1 MVLEEGL
8 DIGSLPE
15 TLKEDFKQLEQLEGQ
30 FRLTRVL
37 VEPVDFE
44 SSPRKGPICDFCNV
58 KVQAEEMKEMVE
70 EFKPTKTLSKVILS
84 DIVAVTSLLKVEM
97 GSAMY
102 KTGIRWTEILVYQ
115 GVLDP
120 YDIDKSHLV
129 PENILTISKIILMVF
144 KITVMITQ

>member
-84 DIVAVTSLLKVEM
+84 DIVAFFYPSLLKVEV

-102 KTGIRWTEILVYQ
+102 KKGIRWTVFSEPFDNYEA
-115 GVLDP
+115 
-120 YDIDKSHLV
+120 KLV
-129 PENILTISKIILMVF
+129 PDKTLTISTITLMVF
-144 KITVMITQ
+144 KITVMITLWPG

>member
-44 SSPRKGPICDFCNV
+44 SSPREGPICDFCNV

-70 EFKPTKTLSKVILS
+70 EFKLTKTSSKVILS
-84 DIVAVTSLLKVEM
+84 DIVAVTLLLKVEV

-102 KTGIRWTEILVYQ
+102 KKGIRWTVFSEPFDNYEA
-115 GVLDP
+115 
-120 YDIDKSHLV
+120 KLV
-129 PENILTISKIILMVF
+129 PDKTLTISTITLMVF
-144 KITVMITQ
+144 KITVMITLWPG